1 MSNLCLYGC
10 RKRTGATDIWV
21 VTDRIVVCIDMY
33 YYRPSMFFLSL
44 ASFSFIAEA
53 VIQILT
59 FAFPGL
65 NLTCLDLADR
75 RVTMIQQSH
84 HILIQGLGWVYIY
97 IYNYNNV

>member
-1 MSNLCLYGC
+1 
-10 RKRTGATDIWV
+10 
-21 VTDRIVVCIDMY
+21 
-33 YYRPSMFFLSL
+33 MFFLSL

-75 RVTMIQQSH
+75 RVTMIPAVPSH
-84 HILIQGLGWVYIY
+84 FDSGLGLGLY
-97 IYNYNNV
+97 IYNNV